1 MADEIKSSG
10 AMHVHTLYADV
21 QGQSLLDVG
30 HFRIGDFHKS
40 VSDEAGI
47 ILSGYTLN
55 KIK

>member
-1 MADEIKSSG
+1 
-10 AMHVHTLYADV
+10 MHVHTLYADV